1 MESQEIS
8 RILKISRGISKDLI
22 RSRKKASGTSRDLMD
37 FKRSHGISRE
47 LIGSQGISR
56 DLMRTHK
63 MLTIFT
69 ILVMLT
75 KMDAMII

>member
-22 RSRKKASGTSRDLMD
+22 GSRKKASGTSRDLMD

-56 DLMRTHK
+56 DLLRTHK
-63 MLTIFT
+63 ILTIFT

>member
-1 MESQEIS
+1 
-8 RILKISRGISKDLI
+8 
-22 RSRKKASGTSRDLMD
+22 MD

>member
-22 RSRKKASGTSRDLMD
+22 GSRKTNGTSRDLMD

-56 DLMRTHK
+56 DLMVSPE
-63 MLTIFT
+63 IS
-69 ILVMLT
+69 
-75 KMDAMII
+75 